1 MKTPLLLMLT
11 LACTGCTVS
20 EVITAEKTPLNVAS
34 LDIAESMLLDVGIMN
49 FAPGIPEDNDAD
61 ESGIYP
67 EVRQAEARYL
77 PYHLKTTLQGTGF
90 WGAVR
95 VIPSRYVFTD
105 VTLTG
110 AIDQSDGEFV
120 TLTVNAEDSR
130 GQHWFEKTYSMQ
142 TGITSYA
149 DNRDLSKDP
158 YQKVFNEIA
167 NDLRAHAASLTPDE
181 IRRIRQVS
189 EMKFFADMSPT
200 VFGDYITTNEDG
212 ITSLVRLPADNDP
225 MAERLRQIR
234 ARDHLVID
242 TLNEHYANFYYGIAI
257 PYESWRETSREQNVN
272 YRQVK
277 RAATLR
283 ALLGVVVV
291 AGSMSIDTG
300 GSSRSAARAKS
311 AARYVGVNRGVNTI
325 ISAWNLRQSAN
336 IHRENIKELS
346 ESFGAE
352 AAPLVVRVEG
362 ETRRLTGTAEAQ
374 YETWRKLLKDLY
386 QVETGFT
393 GDVDVGVGGR
403 APEFANTSE

>member
-1 MKTPLLLMLT
+1 MKTPLLLMLA
-11 LACTGCTVS
+11 LACAGCTVS
-20 EVITAEKTPLNVAS
+20 EVITAEKTPLKVAS

-49 FAPGIPEDNDAD
+49 FAPAIPEGNDAD

-110 AIDQSDGEFV
+110 SIEQSDGEFV
-120 TLTVNAEDSR
+120 TVRVNAEDAR
-130 GQHWFEKTYSMQ
+130 GNHWFEKTYSMQ
-142 TGITSYA
+142 TGITSYSE
-149 DNRDLSKDP
+149 NRDLSTDP

-167 NDLRAHAASLTPDE
+167 NDLRAHAAALTPE
-181 IRRIRQVS
+181 EVARIRQVS
-189 EMKFFADMSPT
+189 EMKFFADMAPT
-200 VFGDYITTNEDG
+200 VFGDYITTNEED
-212 ITSLVRLPADNDP
+212 ITSLVRLPAENDP

-300 GSSRSAARAKS
+300 ASSRSAARAKS

-374 YETWRKLLKDLY
+374 YETWRKLLKDIY
-386 QVETGFT
+386 QVETGFA
-393 GDVDVGVGGR
+393 GNVDVGVGGR
-403 APEFANTSE
+403 SQSGE

>member
-1 MKTPLLLMLT
+1 MMKTPLLLMLAI
-11 LACTGCTVS
+11 ACAGCTVS
-20 EVITAEKTPLNVAS
+20 EVITAEKTPLEVAS
-34 LDIAESMLLDVGIMN
+34 LNIAESMLLDVGIMN
-49 FAPGIPEDNDAD
+49 FTPGIPEDNDAS

-67 EVRQAEARYL
+67 EVRQAESRYL

-105 VTLTG
+105 VLLTG
-110 AIDQSDGEFV
+110 AIEQSDGEFL
-120 TLTVNAEDSR
+120 TLTVSAEDAR
-130 GQHWFEKTYSMQ
+130 GQHWFEKRYTMQ

-149 DNRDLSKDP
+149 DNRDLSTDP

-167 NDLRAHAASLTPDE
+167 NDLRAYAAALTPE
-181 IRRIRQVS
+181 EVRRIRQVS
-189 EMKFFADMSPT
+189 EMKFFADMAPT
-200 VFGDYITTNEDG
+200 VYGDYIATDEDG
-212 ITSLVRLPADNDP
+212 MTSLVRLPAENDP
-225 MAERLRQIR
+225 MVQRLRQIR

-272 YRQVK
+272 FRQVK

-291 AGSMSIDTG
+291 AGSMSIDTSS
-300 GSSRSAARAKS
+300 SSRSAARAKS
-311 AARYVGVNRGVNTI
+311 AARYVGVSRGVNTI
-325 ISAWNLRQSAN
+325 VSAWNLRQTAN

-374 YETWRKLLKDLY
+374 YETWRKLLREIY
-386 QVETGFT
+386 HAETGFA
-393 GDVDVGVGGR
+393 GNVEVGVDRRSRQPG
-403 APEFANTSE
+403 E

>member
-11 LACTGCTVS
+11 LACAGCTVS
-20 EVITAEKTPLNVAS
+20 EVITAEKTPLKVAS

-49 FAPGIPEDNDAD
+49 FEPGISEQNDSD

-110 AIDQSDGEFV
+110 SIEQSDGEFV
-120 TLTVNAEDSR
+120 TLRVNAEDAR
-130 GQHWFEKTYSMQ
+130 GIHWFEKTYSMQ
-142 TGITSYA
+142 TGITSYSE
-149 DNRDLSKDP
+149 NRDLSNDP

-167 NDLRAHAASLTPDE
+167 NDLRAHAAALTPE
-181 IRRIRQVS
+181 EVRRIRQLS
-189 EMKFFADMSPT
+189 EMKFFADMAPT
-200 VFGDYITTNEDG
+200 VYGEYITTDEKG
-212 ITSLVRLPADNDP
+212 ITSLVRLPAENDP

-291 AGSMSIDTG
+291 AGSMSIDAS
-300 GSSRSAARAKS
+300 GSNSAARAKS

-336 IHRENIKELS
+336 VHRENIKELS

-374 YETWRKLLKDLY
+374 YETWRKLLKDIY
-386 QVETGFT
+386 RVETGFA
-393 GDVDVGVGGR
+393 GNVDVGVGGR
-403 APEFANTSE
+403 SPQAEKPGE

>member
-1 MKTPLLLMLT
+1 MKTPLLLMLA

-20 EVITAEKTPLNVAS
+20 EVITAEKTPLKVAS
-34 LDIAESMLLDVGIMN
+34 LDIAENMLLDVGIMN
-49 FAPGIPEDNDAD
+49 FDAGIPEQNDAD
-61 ESGIYP
+61 DSGIYP
-67 EVRQAEARYL
+67 EVRQAEARYV

-110 AIDQSDGEFV
+110 SIEQSDGEFV
-120 TLTVNAEDSR
+120 TLRVTAEDSL

-142 TGITSYA
+142 TGITSYSE
-149 DNRDLSKDP
+149 NRDLSQDP
-158 YQKVFNEIA
+158 YQKVYNEIA
-167 NDLRAHAASLTPDE
+167 NDLRAHAAALTPDE
-181 IRRIRQVS
+181 VRRIRQVS
-189 EMKFFADMSPT
+189 EMKFFADMAPS
-200 VFGDYITTNEDG
+200 VFGDYIATDENG
-212 ITSLVRLPADNDP
+212 VTSLVRLPADNDP

-374 YETWRKLLKDLY
+374 YETWRKLLKDIY
-386 QVETGFT
+386 QVETGFA
-393 GDVDVGVGGR
+393 GNVDVGLGR
-403 APEFANTSE
+403 SRGNTGE

>member
-1 MKTPLLLMLT
+1 MKTPLLLMLAF
-11 LACTGCTVS
+11 ACTGCTVS
-20 EVITAEKTPLNVAS
+20 EVITAEKTPLKVAS
-34 LDIAESMLLDVGIMN
+34 LDIAENMLLDVGIMN
-49 FAPGIPEDNDAD
+49 FEPGIPEENDAD

-67 EVRQAEARYL
+67 EVRQAEARYV

-105 VTLTG
+105 VILTG
-110 AIDQSDGEFV
+110 SIEQSDGEFV
-120 TLTVNAEDSR
+120 TLEVTAEDSR
-130 GQHWFEKTYSMQ
+130 GQHWFKKTYSMQ
-142 TGITSYA
+142 TGITSYSE
-149 DNRDLSKDP
+149 NRDLSQDP
-158 YQKVFNEIA
+158 YQKVYNEIA
-167 NDLRAHAASLTPDE
+167 NDLRNHAASLTPDE

-189 EMKFFADMSPT
+189 EMKFFADMAPT
-200 VFGDYITTNEDG
+200 VFGDYITTDENG
-212 ITSLVRLPADNDP
+212 ITSLVRLPAENDP

-300 GSSRSAARAKS
+300 SSSRSAARAKS

-374 YETWRKLLKDLY
+374 YETWRKLLKDIY
-386 QVETGFT
+386 QVETGFA
-393 GDVDVGVGGR
+393 GKVDVGVGGR
-403 APEFANTSE
+403 SRGNTGE

>member
-20 EVITAEKTPLNVAS
+20 EVITAEKTPLKVAS
-34 LDIAESMLLDVGIMN
+34 LDISEDMLLDVGIMN
-49 FAPGIPEDNDAD
+49 FEPGIPENNDAD

-67 EVRQAEARYL
+67 EVREAEARYL

-110 AIDQSDGEFV
+110 TIEQSDGEFATLRV
-120 TLTVNAEDSR
+120 TAEDSR
-130 GQHWFEKTYSMQ
+130 GRHWFEKTYSAQ

-149 DNRDLSKDP
+149 ENRDLSKDP

-167 NDLRAHAASLTPDE
+167 NDLRAHAAALTPDE
-181 IRRIRQVS
+181 VRRIRQVS
-189 EMKFFADMSPT
+189 EMKFFADMAPT
-200 VFGDYITTNEDG
+200 VFGEYLTTNEDG
-212 ITSLVRLPADNDP
+212 ITSLVRLPAHDDP

-257 PYESWRETSREQNVN
+257 PYESWRETSREQAVS

-374 YETWRKLLKDLY
+374 YETWRKLLKDIY
-386 QVETGFT
+386 QAETGFA
-393 GDVDVGVGGR
+393 GAVDVGVDGR
-403 APEFANTSE
+403 SRHTGE